1 VTPELSGI
9 LTARLPAG
17 NIDFDS
23 VLYAFADC
31 GGDELTCHDTFATSN
46 DNSGGELISIPVKAG
61 VPVTLVVD
69 AYDAMGGGDFRLELD
84 LSSGENCMDVVPIVV
99 DGAVLPTLYG
109 DLTGY
114 AGNTGPT
121 ATCLSVASG
130 PDLVYQVSS
139 IAGPGFFDAT
149 LDASFNGLL
158 YVRTSCNSANQVD
171 CDNPLNGEPTVSLN
185 VSENNRFLWVDS
197 EINTPG
203 LFTVSLTEP

>member
-31 GGDELTCHDTFATSN
+31 GGDELTCHDTYATSN